1 MSWNQ
6 YRDDGFLWFKFNN
19 KYSYDYGIVRT
30 SDGGRFNQDLFPS
43 TQDRTATVP
52 GKDGMYYF
60 DSNYNKR
67 EFSIPYAFEKL
78 TEQQLKNL
86 SFWLGDKQ
94 IHELIFGERREVF
107 YMAKV
112 TGSSIIKYIPFN
124 GTIEKIYQESSY
136 KEITFEKKVLLQDI
150 EVLTKNK
157 DNDLIENKTNIPA
170 QTEIYCVKDDSINSE
185 LQYGYSQFFIISEQ
199 LEKNYYF
206 YYGKLDEYVE
216 ESSEPDE
223 KTNQNFYNI
232 TVMKENLYNGE
243 GKITF
248 TCYYPFARRTF
259 TFNSGTVSINNDGVK
274 EAEYKIKYSPTKSA
288 SGPSESRIFI
298 NSNQIIKISFPEGV
312 SVPDKVIIDSR
323 TELITGELDG
333 ENNIYNQYLSSDS
346 RFEKIPI
353 QNDITLTI
361 ENGTEIQGNYDLIY
375 Y

>member
-30 SDGGRFNQDLFPS
+30 SDGSRFNQDLFPS

-52 GKDGMYYF
+52 GKDGVYYF

-170 QTEIYCVKDDSINSE
+170 QTEIYCVKDDNINSE
-185 LQYGYSQFFIISEQ
+185 LQYGYSQFFTISKQ
-199 LEKNYYF
+199 SEKNYYF

-216 ESSEPDE
+216 EPSDPDE

-243 GKITF
+243 GNITF

-259 TFNSGTVSINNDGVK
+259 TFNSETVSINNDGVK
-274 EAEYKIKYSPTKSA
+274 EAEYKIEYSPTQ
-288 SGPSESRIFI
+288 SESRILI

-312 SVPDKVIIDSR
+312 SVPDKIIIDSR

-353 QNDITLTI
+353 QNDITLTV

>member
-30 SDGGRFNQDLFPS
+30 SDGSRFNQDLFPS

-78 TEQQLKNL
+78 TEQQLKDL

-94 IHELIFGERREVF
+94 VHELIFGERREVF

-136 KEITFEKKVLLQDI
+136 KEIAFEKKVLLQGI

-157 DNDLIENKTNIPA
+157 DNDLIENKTSIPA
-170 QTEIYCVKDDSINSE
+170 QTEIYCVKDGNINSE
-185 LQYGYSQFFIISEQ
+185 LQYGYSQFFIISGES
-199 LEKNYYF
+199 EKNYYF

-216 ESSEPDE
+216 ESPEPDE

-259 TFNSGTVSINNDGVK
+259 TFNSEIVINNDGVK
-274 EAEYKIKYSPTKSA
+274 EAEYKITYQPARNSE
-288 SGPSESRIFI
+288 GPSDSTLKVGD
-298 NSNQIIKISFPEGV
+298 NSLKISFPQGEKI
-312 SVPDKVIIDSR
+312 PREITIDSR
-323 TELITGELDG
+323 TDLIKGTYDDG
-333 ENNIYNQYLSSDS
+333 DVKICNQYTKSSIP
-346 RFEKIPI
+346 KIPI
-353 QNDITLTI
+353 GSDINFTL
-361 ENGTEIQGNYDLIY
+361 EGHVEDEGFEGSYDLIY